1 MRTRSFFLMISVF
14 AGLCFSDGKTST
26 HAPVESAV
34 NVIVDFSFEHG
45 GKGWNIWGGSVG
57 GVARSGE
64 AGLTVRNAEPK
75 WSGADQTVVLPEGAA
90 AVTVSGWIKTDSVAA
105 GKESWEKARISI
117 EFRDELGKLY
127 GGYPPVTG
135 QADGT
140 TGWTHYSRTYKVY
153 DAARTVV
160 IQCALGNAA
169 GAAHFDEIA
178 VNIQDRNGRY
188 MKSGRLP
195 GVMDEGEWYTLKAG
209 TPGSHYVDWSGLL
222 DAPAG
227 KHGFL
232 KAKGG
237 SLFFEDGTPARFW
250 GTNLV
255 AMDCF
260 ASDAQIDSAVSR
272 LAKMGCNILR
282 LHHLD
287 APWTSPNIFGKTPT
301 GGTRTFSKESMRQLD
316 YLVSRCKE
324 KGIYI
329 FLDLLVHR
337 DFTKEDG
344 IENRPPDLGGKQ
356 VGFFSKKIIELQ
368 KEYNEN
374 LLNHVNQFTK
384 VAYKN
389 EPAIA
394 VSEFI
399 NESTIFSTFS
409 GDMLTP
415 PYRQELEELW
425 AKSEYSGMKPA
436 ASVSTAAESVKS
448 ESQAAEPTAT
458 ESTITES
465 VDTTVSTEPE
475 LIGKKLA
482 SFDLDWQDDRPRLK
496 LKTDGDVRET
506 MQFLSGLEIAY
517 FKDMREHIRKAGCR
531 YPLAGSNM
539 PLPLLA
545 MLKDNSEL
553 DIICSNDYWDH
564 PQVWKIGGDWD
575 RILEAPFHNRS
586 QLKNPKASVVQ
597 NKSYYRVEGKP
608 FIMTE
613 WNHCYPNEYVLE
625 GAPLIAAYGAL
636 QGWNGILQFD
646 FNLRTLGVG
655 RIENYKLSVQPE
667 DAALWVM
674 AAPLFLRGDVKTA
687 PGQIVEGITDEQL
700 YNIPNYSNMLETN
713 YHLPFITKV
722 AKNFNGKPKGNIADY
737 AKYFDRANNA
747 IRSETGELM
756 INGNT
761 GFMRMETPRLQ
772 GAAGFISGEKFDFP
786 LFTCEISNKHAS
798 IFAVSADGLD
808 LQSSKRFYIIATGPA
823 KMKNQLYSPARDL
836 LENTGDGEVL
846 VQVINGKITFKKTGG
861 KKLRIYPLDPTGK
874 RGKALS
880 IKKTKGTLGT
890 FDFSRGRT
898 LVYEVVVK

>member
-1 MRTRSFFLMISVF
+1 MRVRLFFLMILIS
-14 AGLCFSDGKTST
+14 AGICFSADKTPAPDG
-26 HAPVESAV
+26 SAG
-34 NVIVDFSFEHG
+34 NVIVDFSFEQN
-45 GKGWNIWGGSVG
+45 GKGWNIWGGGIGST
-57 GVARSGE
+57 AHSGR
-64 AGLTVRNAEPK
+64 AGFTIRNIEPK
-75 WSGADQTVVLPEGAA
+75 WSGADQVVVLPEGAA
-90 AVTVSGWIKTDSVAA
+90 NITVSGWIKADSVVA
-105 GKESWEKARISI
+105 GKENWEKARISV

-135 QADGT
+135 QVDGT
-140 TGWTHYSRTYKVY
+140 SGWTHYSRSYKVY
-153 DAARTVV
+153 DAARTV
-160 IQCALGNAA
+160 ILQCALGNAT
-169 GAAHFDEIA
+169 GAAHFDDITLT
-178 VNIQDRNGRY
+178 IRNRKGEL
-188 MKSGRLP
+188 MKPGRLS

-209 TPGSHYVDWSGLL
+209 TSGGHYVDWSGLL

-232 KAKGG
+232 KVKNGN
-237 SLFFEDGTPARFW
+237 LFFEDGTPARFW

-260 ASDAQIDSAVSR
+260 ASDTQIDSAVSR
-272 LAKMGCNILR
+272 LAKMGCNMLR
-282 LHHLD
+282 LHHMD
-287 APWTSPNIFGKTPT
+287 APWTSPNIFGKAPA
-301 GGTRTFSKESMRQLD
+301 GGTRKFSKESMRQLD
-316 YLVSRCKE
+316 YLISRCKE

-344 IENRPPDLGGKQ
+344 IENPPPDLGGKQ

-384 VAYKN
+384 VAYKD

-425 AKSEYSGMKPA
+425 AKSEYSGMKTVKA
-436 ASVSTAAESVKS
+436 ESTAVESVKT
-448 ESQAAEPTAT
+448 ES

-465 VDTTVSTEPE
+465 VGMLSADTTKSTEPE
-475 LIGKKLA
+475 SIGRKLA
-482 SFDLDWQDDRPRLK
+482 SFNLDWQDDRPRLK
-496 LKTDGDVRET
+496 LKTDGDVRES
-506 MQFLSGLEIAY
+506 MRFLSGLEIAY
-517 FKDMREHIRKAGCR
+517 FKDMREHIRKSGCR

-575 RILEAPFHNRS
+575 KILEAPFHNRS
-586 QLKNPKASVVQ
+586 QFKNPKASVIQ
-597 NKSYYRVEGKP
+597 NKSYYRVDGKP
-608 FIMTE
+608 FIITE

-646 FNLRTLGVG
+646 FNLQTLGLD
-655 RIENYKLSVQPE
+655 RIQNYKLSVQPE
-667 DAALWVM
+667 DAAQWVM
-674 AAPLFLRGDVKTA
+674 AAPMFLRGDVKIA

-700 YNIPNYSNMLETN
+700 YNIPNYSDMLEIN

-722 AKNFNGKPKGNIADY
+722 AKSFGGKSKGNIADY
-737 AKYFDRANNA
+737 AKYFDKENNT

-756 INGNT
+756 INGST
-761 GFMRMETPRLQ
+761 GFMRIETPRVQ

-798 IFAVSADGLD
+798 VFAVSADGAD
-808 LQSSKRFYIIATGPA
+808 LAASKRFYLVAASPA
-823 KMKNQLYSPARDL
+823 KMKNQLYDPARNM
-836 LENTGDGEVL
+836 LENIGDSEVL
-846 VQVINGKITFKKTGG
+846 VQVINGKITFKKTIG
-861 KKLRIYPLDPTGK
+861 KKLQIYPLDPTGK

-880 IKKTKGTLGT
+880 LKKAKGTLGT
-890 FDFSRGRT
+890 FDFSKGRT

>member
-1 MRTRSFFLMISVF
+1 MRVRSFFLMMLVF
-14 AGLCFSDGKTST
+14 AGLCFSADKTST
-26 HAPVESAV
+26 PAPVDSAG
-34 NVIVDFSFEHG
+34 NVIVDFSFEQG

-57 GVARSGE
+57 GVAHNGR
-64 AGLTVRNAEPK
+64 AGLTVRNVEPK
-75 WSGADQTVVLPEGAA
+75 WIGADQTVVLPEGAA
-90 AVTVSGWIKTDSVAA
+90 TVTVSGWIKTDSVAA
-105 GKESWEKARISI
+105 GKENWEKARISI

-135 QADGT
+135 QVDGT
-140 TGWTHYSRTYKVY
+140 TGWTYYSRSYKVY

-160 IQCALGNAA
+160 LQCALGNAT
-169 GAAHFDEIA
+169 GAAHFDDITLTIRSRKGEL
-178 VNIQDRNGRY
+178 
-188 MKSGRLP
+188 MKSGRLS
-195 GVMDEGEWYTLKAG
+195 GVMDEGEWYTLKSG
-209 TPGSHYVDWSGLL
+209 TSGSHYVDWSGLL

-232 KAKGG
+232 KAKNGN
-237 SLFFEDGTPARFW
+237 LFFEDGTPARFW

-272 LAKMGCNILR
+272 LAKMGCNMLR

-287 APWTSPNIFGKTPT
+287 APWTKPNIFGNTS
-301 GGTRTFSKESMRQLD
+301 GTRKFSKESMRQLD
-316 YLVSRCKE
+316 YLISRCKE

-344 IENRPPDLGGKQ
+344 VENPPPDLGGKQ

-384 VAYKN
+384 VAYKD

-415 PYRQELEELW
+415 PYRRELEELW
-425 AKSEYSGMKPA
+425 AQSEYSGVK
-436 ASVSTAAESVKS
+436 SVKLDTAESELTIA
-448 ESQAAEPTAT
+448 ESTET
-458 ESTITES
+458 ESTVVES
-465 VDTTVSTEPE
+465 T
-475 LIGKKLA
+475 GKKLA
-482 SFDLDWQDDRPRLK
+482 AFDLDWQDDRPRLK
-496 LKTDGDVRET
+496 LKTDGDVRES
-506 MQFLSGLEIAY
+506 MRFLSGLEIAY
-517 FKDMREHIRKAGCR
+517 FKDMREHIRKVGCR
-531 YPLAGSNM
+531 YPIVGSNM
-539 PLPLLA
+539 PLPILA

-575 RILEAPFHNRS
+575 KILEAPFHNRS
-586 QLKNPKASVVQ
+586 QLKNPKASVIQ
-597 NKSYYRVEGKP
+597 NKSYYRVDGKP
-608 FIMTE
+608 FIITE

-625 GAPLIAAYGAL
+625 GAPLVAAYGAL

-646 FNLRTLGVG
+646 FNLQTLGVD
-655 RIENYKLSVQPE
+655 RIQNYKLSVQPE
-667 DAALWVM
+667 DAAQWVM
-674 AAPLFLRGDVKTA
+674 AAPMFLRGDVLTA
-687 PGQIVEGITDEQL
+687 PGQVVEGITDEQL

-722 AKNFNGKPKGNIADY
+722 AKSFDGKSKGNIADY
-737 AKYFDRANNA
+737 AKYFDRENNT

-761 GFMRMETPRLQ
+761 GFMRIETPRLQ
-772 GAAGFISGEKFDFP
+772 GAAGFIGGTKFDFP
-786 LFTCEISNKHAS
+786 LFSCELSNKHAS
-798 IFAVSADGLD
+798 VFAVSADGID
-808 LQSSKRFYIIATGPA
+808 LQSSKRFYIVATGPA
-823 KMKNQLYSPARDL
+823 KMKNQQYDPARNL
-836 LENTGDGEVL
+836 LENIGDGEVL
-846 VQVINGKITFKKTGG
+846 VQVINGKITFKKAGG
-861 KKLRIYPLDPTGK
+861 KKLQIYPLDPTGK
-874 RGKALS
+874 KGKALS
-880 IKKTKGTLGT
+880 LKKTKGTLGT
-890 FDFSRGRT
+890 FDFSKGRT
-898 LVYEVVVK
+898 LVYEVIVK